1 MKRLRRSRAAVALLA
16 GLVLVLSGAGAS
28 SAQEDDHDHPSP
40 PPSTT
45 PTTLTPG
52 PPPSGLRTT
61 EITYGPFD
69 VPGAPMNPDGTH
81 GHAHTGNRFVS
92 GVRKPCTSCY
102 ITGMRAD
109 LRYPDGRQADWSN
122 DAQLHHMVLINSS
135 RRDVTCGTGQRFFAS
150 GDERTVVPTVG
161 NFGYRVGLFD
171 RWTLLYELA
180 NHRDTPKDVV
190 ITVTFEWVPRST
202 ADMTELT
209 PVWLDLEQ
217 CGDSEVSF
225 PAGSSSRVYTW
236 TANRAGRLMHLH
248 GHVHDGGVNVTVDN
262 ASTGRRLCD
271 SRAGYGESP
280 AYIGHH
286 GEPHISSMSIC
297 MGNRGAPIDTI
308 RTGNRIRLEAHYTLD
323 APVDDAMGISIL
335 YLAPA

>member
-1 MKRLRRSRAAVALLA
+1 
-16 GLVLVLSGAGAS
+16 VLVLSGAGGS

-109 LRYPDGRQADWSN
+109 LRYPDGRQANWSN